1 VTRDREKEIIDRVL
15 AGETEA
21 FEELV
26 LAHQKNVYNLA
37 LRTVGNQEDA
47 LDMSQEAFFKAFNS
61 LGSFRGDSKF
71 SVWLYR
77 LTTNL
82 CIDFLRKN
90 KRNQVQQLSYIN
102 PDGEEQDIEISDER
116 FSPETELEKKEFR
129 DAVIS
134 GLDGLSPDY
143 RNILVL
149 REIGGLSYEEIS
161 KESGLDIGTVKSR
174 LFRARK
180 RLCALLM
187 DSGNISVSPPSK
199 SQKVV

>member
-1 VTRDREKEIIDRVL
+1 MTRDREKEIIDRVL

-26 LAHQKNVYNLA
+26 LTHQKNVYNLA
-37 LRTVGNQEDA
+37 LRTVGNPEDA
-47 LDMSQEAFFKAFNS
+47 LDMSQEAFLKAFNS

-102 PDGEEQDIEISDER
+102 SEGEEQDIEISDER
-116 FSPETELEKKEFR
+116 FSPATELDKKEFR

-143 RNILVL
+143 RKVLVL

-187 DSGNISVSPPSK
+187 DGGNISVSPPSK